1 MASQNRSRGVAGGT
15 AGERPGDG
23 SREARSG
30 LPAVRGAA
38 PVAYPSDQAGCAS
51 GDASL
56 IRFHD
61 LAGRPRGTGFVAD
74 HHGTVL
80 TSHEAVDGLSRLV
93 LSTAGDRRRVVAAA
107 DVTPLPDLGLALVRT
122 GGLGVD
128 PLPLTTRDRV
138 EPGTYV
144 RIAAGG
150 WREARVLGATDVT
163 YAATDRFHLV
173 GDALELAVGTAGRD
187 ALRLGGGAAG
197 GPVLDAATG
206 AVLGVLGTALSS
218 GHSDVGFAL
227 PLRRAATGPL
237 AGLLAENAATV
248 PAYGADLNLAGV
260 LALTATSVREGR
272 PAAGPGTPEPVER
285 AGTAREFA
293 AFAASRAHVLGL
305 VGAPGS
311 GRTTELAA
319 LAARRAGGPQPAP
332 TLWLRGADL
341 HDDDMSVADAVRR
354 TLAGAARI
362 VGASDP
368 SRPARLGDITPER
381 LAHLAGAAGRP
392 LLVLLD
398 GPEEMPPVL
407 AHRLPEWTEGTAT
420 WLRETGARLVV
431 ACRPEYWEHAGAEFP
446 GELLYG
452 AVSGTPSSTSRST
465 GGPTSG
471 PAAAAGASG
480 WVAKLPS
487 PPRGAS
493 AGGTAEAGAVS
504 PSGSGFR
511 GQAPGVDPGAGTR
524 GVADGTRSAEAAA
537 AGQVPVGGVSP
548 GGVTF
553 GRVPVSRAG
562 EVASGWAENGV
573 PRSGTVGGAP
583 APGATR
589 GASWPRRTGDA
600 GGPESPTGTAAAAT
614 RGVPEAT
621 DLRPVSADPTRSGP
635 ASAEPTC
642 FGLASAEPACPG
654 RVSAEV
660 TRSGP
665 ASAEVTC
672 SGLASAESACAGRVS
687 AEPAYLG
694 RACAEPTCL
703 GLASAEPVCPGRV
716 SAEAARFGP
725 ASAESVCPGRV
736 SAEAARSGPAS
747 AEPTYPTRVPAEV
760 TRSGPTSAEPAYL
773 GRASAEPAY
782 PTRASAE
789 VTRSETVSGGRL
801 GRGHAGL
808 PPCVR
813 LGDLRDDEAR
823 EARARHGVPEG
834 VLAEADAGHPLTLR
848 LLAEVHVALPGSPAP
863 VPVTRDTV
871 YAAYLDL
878 MCLRIATRLAGENGL
893 HGTAVRRLA
902 AKVSGQVHEAARR
915 SLGPGQ
921 GGLDRETFGALFPC
935 GPAPARLG
943 GGTGWASAVLAEG
956 LFVPAGSGYRF
967 AHEAL
972 ADWIQGTHLDL
983 DEALRALVHRRDTP
997 HGTHTLPVPH
1007 HRIGSVVEAVLL
1019 LARQHGVPQLALTLE
1034 ELVHALDLDPHSWWA
1049 TRLLAEALTR
1059 VPDATP
1065 YTEVLRLLADGIAER
1080 GAEGQPTPQVFGP
1093 GFWRAL
1099 RLPEST
1105 RLDLLRRLVLAD
1117 RPPHEPGPR
1126 HLDTVA
1132 GLLTADP
1139 SAVQP
1144 LLVRWFDDERPL
1156 PATPH
1161 ATVATAAQAL
1171 LHTHRHRGLDGLT
1184 EVLVDSAHRRAD
1196 ELLAVLAEEEPSA
1209 LCRAVERWA
1218 RDERPARQT
1227 AAVTHGLRTAPHAR
1241 TGADRTLLRHAAL
1254 VLLAGPSHSPLRGGA
1269 LALLVQDPD
1278 CRDRHLPRALDHF
1291 AACDPYLPPSA
1302 VATALP
1308 THPEPVLEAFRARLL
1323 GPDAGEALRRLADAT
1338 TPALTHRVAALLG
1351 RAVTER
1357 PETAGHLA
1365 AYVDRRLDRDP
1376 APRAVLL
1383 PLVTRLLDDGPE
1395 PARAALATVLAADG
1409 ATAGAPLRRAL
1420 REHLFAHEQE
1430 PAVLDALLH
1439 AAARCDR
1446 GELRALVHRT
1456 GQILVRTPEGA
1467 TRFDRGLVDL
1477 ARHVPG
1483 FATRLTGWLTDAPGD
1498 WAALV
1503 GPSTRRTI
1511 EQLAGARVPA

>member
-1 MASQNRSRGVAGGT
+1 MASRNRSREATGGT

-23 SREARSG
+23 SREARGG
-30 LPAVRGAA
+30 LPAVREAA
-38 PVAYPSDQAGCAS
+38 PAGHPP
-51 GDASL
+51 DAAL
-56 IRFHD
+56 IRVHD

-107 DVTPLPDLGLALVRT
+107 DVTPLPALGLALVRT
-122 GGLGVD
+122 EGLGVD
-128 PLPLTTRDRV
+128 PLPLTARDRV
-138 EPGTYV
+138 EAGTYV

-163 YAATDRFHLV
+163 YTATDRFHLL
-173 GDALELAVGTAGRD
+173 GDALELAVGTSGRD

-197 GPVLDAATG
+197 GPVLDVTTG
-206 AVLGVLGTALSS
+206 AVLGVVGTALSS
-218 GHSDVGFAL
+218 GHSDVGFAV

-237 AGLLAENAATV
+237 ADLLAENAATV

-260 LALTATSVREGR
+260 LALTATSVTEGN
-272 PAAGPGTPEPVER
+272 PAAGPAGGADAARPVRR
-285 AGTAREFA
+285 AATTAEFA
-293 AFAASRAHVLGL
+293 AFAASPARVLGL

-319 LAARRAGGPQPAP
+319 LAARRARGPEAAP

-341 HDDDMSVADAVRR
+341 HDDDMSLADAARR
-354 TLAGAARI
+354 TLARAARI
-362 VGASDP
+362 VAASAP
-368 SRPARLGDITPER
+368 SRPAGPGDITPER
-381 LAHLAGAAGRP
+381 LAHLARTAGRP

-407 AHRLPEWTEGTAT
+407 AHRLPEWTEGTAG
-420 WLRETGARLVV
+420 WLRDTGARLVV
-431 ACRPEYWEHAGAEFP
+431 ACRAEYWEHAGAEFP
-446 GELLYG
+446 RELLHG
-452 AVSGTPSSTSRST
+452 PDT
-465 GGPTSG
+465 GGAGFVAAGADDRAAGEGWLSG
-471 PAAAAGASG
+471 PAGGARGLPALREPRKQASGADRVAPPRGAADRAPSRGPAGAAAAAGTI
-480 WVAKLPS
+480 
-487 PPRGAS
+487 RGA
-493 AGGTAEAGAVS
+493 A
-504 PSGSGFR
+504 P
-511 GQAPGVDPGAGTR
+511 APGTSRGPASAPGATR
-524 GVADGTRSAEAAA
+524 GA
-537 AGQVPVGGVSP
+537 
-548 GGVTF
+548 
-553 GRVPVSRAG
+553 
-562 EVASGWAENGV
+562 
-573 PRSGTVGGAP
+573 AP

-589 GASWPRRTGDA
+589 GAVPAPGTPRGLA
-600 GGPESPTGTAAAAT
+600 PAPEAT
-614 RGVPEAT
+614 RGAPAAPGT
-621 DLRPVSADPTRSGP
+621 SRGP
-635 ASAEPTC
+635 APAPGEAPDAPWPPPAAGTPGPEPETGAPA
-642 FGLASAEPACPG
+642 GLPP
-654 RVSAEV
+654 
-660 TRSGP
+660 
-665 ASAEVTC
+665 
-672 SGLASAESACAGRVS
+672 CA
-687 AEPAYLG
+687 P
-694 RACAEPTCL
+694 
-703 GLASAEPVCPGRV
+703 
-716 SAEAARFGP
+716 
-725 ASAESVCPGRV
+725 
-736 SAEAARSGPAS
+736 
-747 AEPTYPTRVPAEV
+747 
-760 TRSGPTSAEPAYL
+760 
-773 GRASAEPAY
+773 
-782 PTRASAE
+782 
-789 VTRSETVSGGRL
+789 
-801 GRGHAGL
+801 AGL

-813 LGDLRDDEAR
+813 LGDLRGDEAR
-823 EARARHGVPEG
+823 EARARHRVPEG
-834 VLAEADAGHPLTLR
+834 VLAEPDAGHPLTLH
-848 LLAEVHVALPGSPAP
+848 LLSEVHAALPGTPAS
-863 VPVTRDTV
+863 VPVTRDAV
-871 YAAYLDL
+871 FAAYLDL
-878 MCLRIATRLAGENGL
+878 MCLRVADRLAGENGL
-893 HGTAVRRLA
+893 RGTAVRRLA

-921 GGLDRETFGALFPC
+921 GALDRESFEALFPW

-943 GGTGWASAVLAEG
+943 GGTGWAPAVLAEG

-967 AHEAL
+967 AHEEV

-1049 TRLLAEALTR
+1049 ARLLAEVLTR

-1080 GAEGQPTPQVFGP
+1080 GGEGRPTPQDFGP
-1093 GFWRAL
+1093 GFWTSL
-1099 RLPEST
+1099 RLPGTT

-1117 RPPHEPGPR
+1117 GPPHAPGPR

-1139 SAVQP
+1139 AAVQP
-1144 LLVRWFDDERPL
+1144 LLVRWFDDDRPL

-1196 ELLAVLAEEEPSA
+1196 ELLGVLAEEEPSA

-1218 RDERPARQT
+1218 RDERPERQT

-1254 VLLAGPSHSPLRGGA
+1254 MLLAGPSGSPLRGGA
-1269 LALLVQDPD
+1269 LALLVQDPA

-1291 AACDPYLPPSA
+1291 AAHDPYLPPSA

-1323 GPDAGEALRRLADAT
+1323 GPDAGEALRTLADAT
-1338 TPALTHRVAALLG
+1338 TPVLAHRVAGLVG

-1383 PLVTRLLDDGPE
+1383 PLVTHLLDDGPE
-1395 PARAALATVLAADG
+1395 PVRAALATVLAADG
-1409 ATAGAPLRRAL
+1409 ATPGAPLRREL
-1420 REHLFAHEQE
+1420 REHLFAHEHE

-1439 AAARCDR
+1439 AAARCA
-1446 GELRALVHRT
+1446 GEELRGLVHRT
-1456 GQILVRTPEGA
+1456 GLLLVRSPDGA
-1467 TRFDRGLVDL
+1467 TRFDRALVDL
-1477 ARHVPG
+1477 ARHLPG
-1483 FATRLTGWLTDAPGD
+1483 FAARLTGWLTDAPQD

-1511 EQLAGARVPA
+1511 ERLAGVRVPA